1 MGVGIVESERER
13 AEIEGLSEEWD
24 GWVGGGGGGG
34 DGGGSGD
41 DYACRAIV
49 SSRTA

>member
-34 DGGGSGD
+34 GGSGD
-41 DYACRAIV
+41 DCACPAIV